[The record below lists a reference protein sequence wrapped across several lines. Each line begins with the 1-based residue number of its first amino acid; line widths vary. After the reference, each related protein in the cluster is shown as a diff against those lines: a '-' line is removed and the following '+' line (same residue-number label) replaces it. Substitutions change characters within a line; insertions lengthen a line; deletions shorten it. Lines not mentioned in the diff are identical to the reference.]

1 MKRSIVCE
9 NFLKANEVNC
19 CSIIKDGD
27 EGSFN
32 KNGCDCCHGLATTT
46 YDCNGFDPKN
56 IKIVELGSICNECLC
71 YFYNGDDSD
80 VEEVG

>member
-19 CSIIKDGD
+19 CSIIRDHD
-27 EGSFN
+27 DGSFN
-32 KNGCDCCHGLATTT
+32 KNGCDCCNGLANTT
-46 YDCNGFDPKN
+46 YDCHGFSPKN
-56 IKIVELGSICNECLC
+56 KKIVELGSICGECLC

-80 VEEVG
+80 VEERV